1 MAGGIGRRWKLPT
14 TPNLA
19 ESACSTYFLE
29 HRPLAPGAVRPTA
42 GVTRRPG
49 GAAVSATAGGGAV
62 QRKLD
67 LEGIQIR
74 SGHNDRLTRLAVPE
88 PISPRLL
95 LAGLLRLLPQGPSMQ
110 LCVSG
115 ERLPVALEGDYRRV
129 LQAYRSAIPT
139 RGSGQPQLVSLKG
152 LISQHPAT
160 QPGQGSRRTLVVEA
174 FRESPSWPRLRAASN
189 SVYPMAS
196 DQNPATAHRAQP
208 TLRGTAWKLQALQEP
223 ISPNP
228 DQSAGPATGTAVGQR
243 RQAIQRQQ
251 CLQSAGGRLTAG
263 RRSAALL
270 ATGEHQNGLRCG
282 YDGL

>member
-1 MAGGIGRRWKLPT
+1 M
-14 TPNLA
+14 
-19 ESACSTYFLE
+19 
-29 HRPLAPGAVRPTA
+29 
-42 GVTRRPG
+42 
-49 GAAVSATAGGGAV
+49 

-88 PISPRLL
+88 PISPRLF

-174 FRESPSWPRLRAASN
+174 FRESPSWPRLPAASN

-196 DQNPATAHRAQP
+196 DKTPPRPIGPNRPC
-208 TLRGTAWKLQALQEP
+208 GALPGSCRRFRNQLVR
-223 ISPNP
+223 P

-243 RQAIQRQQ
+243 RRAIQRQQ
-251 CLQSAGGRLTAG
+251 CLQSAGGRLPAG
-263 RRSAALL
+263 RRLTALL